1 MDTLL
6 IAIKLIKDGKIKS
19 MSEYLLEIGFL
30 KNKIYG
36 KWSVPLKYIIFF
48 SIAFS
53 G

>member
-6 IAIKLIKDGKIKS
+6 IAMKLIEDGKIKLS
-19 MSEYLLEIGFL
+19 VRIFYLKLCL
-30 KNKIYG
+30 KIKKNC
-36 KWSVPLKYIIFF
+36 KWSVPLKYIIF